1 MIEIAPY
8 NELVTC
14 VKTGSEMNGRVV
26 MWHYSYLI
34 DDVLIDAGC
43 PNAAD
48 ELNELRSRHPVRR
61 IYVTHAHEDHAGGC
75 SVFAQDA
82 EIFAKPSVS
91 NVMMNPEVLNAFFIM
106 AWGQPKAVTQVNP
119 IPDEFQI
126 GKLRFEILPLPG
138 HTDDMVGFYEKE
150 KGWLFSGDA
159 VPFMP
164 EKQLAMPDENVPE
177 TIKTLEMIQKLNLRV
192 LFDAHMG
199 PTENPREHIQK
210 RIDYLREI
218 QNVVREHSAQGLTVT
233 EIQGKLKI
241 VAPWWADMTE
251 GRFSVD
257 NLIRSLIQDE
267 PAVELADDHRYWK
280 PCRKGW

>member
-126 GKLRFEILPLPG
+126 GKLRFEIFTLPG